1 MKDDRDANLI
11 EKNAN
16 GVTVNRWLTTGMMT
30 SSGMANESGLAT
42 QKFARSLG
50 LVAIDTIARN

>member
-1 MKDDRDANLI
+1 
-11 EKNAN
+11 
-16 GVTVNRWLTTGMMT
+16 
-30 SSGMANESGLAT
+30 MANESGLAT